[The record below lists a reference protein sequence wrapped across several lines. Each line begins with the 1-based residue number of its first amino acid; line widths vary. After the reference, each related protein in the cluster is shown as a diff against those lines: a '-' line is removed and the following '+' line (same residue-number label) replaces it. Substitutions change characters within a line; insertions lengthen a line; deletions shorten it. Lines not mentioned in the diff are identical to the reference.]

1 MSTGTKIMKSGSEPP
16 TALEL
21 DVSQVKNKQKL
32 IKKRIEAHLF
42 ILAID

>member
-21 DVSQVKNKQKL
+21 DVSQVLKL
-32 IKKRIEAHLF
+32 VLV
-42 ILAID
+42 

>member
-21 DVSQVKNKQKL
+21 DVSQV
-32 IKKRIEAHLF
+32 LF
-42 ILAID
+42 FDKEFYLF